1 MNENKVNDKLSFLEN
16 MSEHDFRT
24 KSREICK
31 TLILD
36 QKMLEDGYISKR
48 KQYEDAVRKLLEEME
63 KEDAKSKNRLSCLTL
78 ESYFEL
84 IKQETRREYNRRL
97 VRIILG

>member
-1 MNENKVNDKLSFLEN
+1 MRENKINDRLAFLDN
-16 MSEHDFRT
+16 MSEHDFKE

-31 TLILD
+31 TIILD

-48 KQYEDAVRKLLEEME
+48 KDYEENAKKLLQEME
-63 KEDAKSKNRLSCLTL
+63 KEDAKSTNRMSCLTL

-97 VRIILG
+97 LRIILG